1 MRASLRRLVAFTG
14 LFGAMTLVA
23 DVTVVPSVVTDDQ
36 SANPANLQGSIV
48 PSSAAPVVFEVI
60 TPPATLDAVT
70 FADMNSGLELTGKLH
85 GNVTFDTPVIVD
97 GDVILAPGN
106 SPGTMTF
113 TAGLVLASGGSLN
126 FEVQNATGSAGI
138 GYDLVRI
145 SSGLL
150 DITATSVSPFT
161 IRVLSLNLT
170 GTAGNAANFSSSNG
184 YSWMLY
190 EGNSAS
196 GISGFDRDK
205 FALDLSGF
213 TNNMGASIF
222 ILTQGTSVSGN
233 PAIFLNFTAV
243 PEPSTYALMALGL
256 GAAVIARRRR
266 R

>member
-14 LFGAMTLVA
+14 LFGAITLMA
-23 DVTVVPSVVTDDQ
+23 DVTIVSPDVIIPAPTSAVPE
-36 SANPANLQGSIV
+36 L
-48 PSSAAPVVFEVI
+48 VI
-60 TPPATLDAVT
+60 ETPATLDAVT
-70 FADMNSGLELTGKLH
+70 FADMNAGLDLDGRLH
-85 GNVTFDTPVIVD
+85 GNVTFNTPVTV
-97 GDVILAPGN
+97 GSGVVLAPGN

-113 TAGLVLASGGSLN
+113 TAGLVLDPGGTLD
-126 FEVQNATGSAGI
+126 FEVQNATLGAGT

-145 SSGLL
+145 SGGLL
-150 DITATSVSPFT
+150 DITATSASPFT
-161 IRVLSLNLT
+161 IRVLSLNLA
-170 GTAGNAANFSSSNG
+170 GTTGNAANFSSSNG

-190 EGNSAS
+190 EGNTAS
-196 GISGFDRDK
+196 GINGFSADK

-213 TNNMGASIF
+213 TNSMGASIF

-256 GAAVIARRRR
+256 GAAVLVRRRR